1 MGKTSRTIIY
11 HNVYKTKV
19 ILFSHTYKL
28 FHRLL
33 FHIKNPGTYL
43 YDYLAKT
50 DARIFISIMGYSIIT
65 ILS

>member
-1 MGKTSRTIIY
+1 MIY

-43 YDYLAKT
+43 FYTIISQRQMPEFYVYYD
-50 DARIFISIMGYSIIT
+50 FI
-65 ILS
+65 LL

>member
-1 MGKTSRTIIY
+1 MGKTSRTMIY

-33 FHIKNPGTYL
+33 FHIKIRAPIYTIISQRQMPGFYVY
-43 YDYLAKT
+43 YD
-50 DARIFISIMGYSIIT
+50 FI
-65 ILS
+65 LL